1 MADQRTLFCT
11 CGWNE
16 HFTQQHLW
24 HISDPSQEIEGMH
37 IDLYICVLYNKI
49 NHGSWNWDKKSVM
62 QGTMLFGELAAIWK
76 RDFVAT
82 GWDMNYDASTYEC
95 PYLWPAYV
103 SREKDACIPW
113 WDIENVLI
121 PCYISNFHWVLCK
134 IVLRQKNICIY
145 DLLSRG
151 KDPKQRIK
159 YIEPLTRFLP
169 AMLRCRGFFDHTNID
184 P

>member
-1 MADQRTLFCT
+1 MADQRTLFRP

-24 HISDPSQEIEGMH
+24 HISDPSQEIEGM
-37 IDLYICVLYNKI
+37 
-49 NHGSWNWDKKSVM
+49 
-62 QGTMLFGELAAIWK
+62 GELAAIWK

-82 GWDMNYDASTYEC
+82 GWDMNYDVSTYEC

-103 SREKDACIPW
+103 SREKDVCIPW

-145 DLLSRG
+145 DSLSRG

-169 AMLRCRGFFDHTNID
+169 AMLRCRGFFDHTNLD